1 MSTSTRFTVAIHI
14 LTLLANAAGE
24 LLTSEFIA
32 SSVNTNSVVIRRL
45 LGLLRE
51 ARLVVSQGG
60 PGGGW
65 ELSRAAK
72 SITLRDIYRAV
83 EGSTLFP
90 LHSSTPNP
98 RCPVGSTIQS
108 ALTGRFETAQHAL
121 EKDLERTTV
130 ADLLHQLRNPTD

>member
-14 LTLLANAAGE
+14 LTLLANASGE
-24 LLTSEFIA
+24 ALTSEFIA
-32 SSVNTNSVVIRRL
+32 SSVNTNAVVIRRL

-51 ARLVVSQGG
+51 AGLVVSQGG

-65 ELSRAAK
+65 QLSRLDK
-72 SITLRDIYRAV
+72 SITLRAIYRAV

-98 RCPVGSTIQS
+98 RCPVGSTIQT
-108 ALTGRFETAQHAL
+108 ALTGHFEAAQQAL

-130 ADLLHQLRNPTD
+130 ADLLRQLRARSR